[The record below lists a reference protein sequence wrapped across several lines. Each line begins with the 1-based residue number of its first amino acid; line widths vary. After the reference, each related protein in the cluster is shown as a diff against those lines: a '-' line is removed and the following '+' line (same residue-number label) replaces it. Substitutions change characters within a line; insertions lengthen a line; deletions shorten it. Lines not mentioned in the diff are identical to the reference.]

1 MPNWDALLN
10 AAVPAAAGVIS
21 GIGANQAQGK
31 GIQLSQDALNQAKAE
46 ASASYGQGGSD
57 AANALGTAN
66 QNSQNALN
74 YGFQGAG
81 NALASGFNQ
90 ANQFLPWGYQQGRAD
105 RATGL
110 SNSLGALSTGY
121 GNAYNTLNPYAQ
133 SGVQALNQANNL
145 IFGKGTPGGGGM
157 PVNNPM
163 PQGQT
168 APQIPMP
175 SMPQFSAPGGMPQG
189 MIKQNSLATGTGG
202 ATGSALGNQNVAAG
216 LNSIPDQTGNAL
228 ANQAFQQNGLRSAAG
243 GLAGGIAAGALMA
256 AIPALAAV
264 PFFGPIMAG
273 VGLLVAKLWNNHNP
287 DKTWASNAINDVGLA
302 VWGPQRDG
310 NGGILGE
317 VKSGK
322 LTADQG
328 IAAYQALY
336 QGWIN
341 AMHTAGVDQSII
353 DRSVQSQGQ
362 YWATTPDIIRQ
373 AAGQAPQQG
382 GTPPAGPTGGNAP
395 ASGPTRGAGGY
406 AMGGQVPGQDQGTD
420 TVPAMLRGG
429 EFVMA
434 PEAVRHFGVAKLQ
447 QMNEAG
453 KQNALSNPQHF
464 ATGGSVAPYDPTN
477 PNKTQDWTQQLD
489 PTGQLPAGYSSYTQ
503 GYDPVKQQWQYNP
516 NTGAAYTGGD
526 TRGVATPYS
535 GPAAG
540 TTQPMAAGAPA
551 AGDPNYYKYTSTGG
565 AAYQMPA
572 ATVPTN
578 TTTGTLATPGQGSIS
593 GGKGLGYDLS
603 SPLGGGTTQTTGTV
617 PAGRSTT
624 GNTTGITPPST
635 SQPAGASRNAGMA
648 AAQGNVWHSA
658 PQVQAAAPPPIGPG
672 VAPAGPGVS
681 AGGARNALLPPSPT
695 MGGTTAP
702 PTTSPVTP
710 PNPTG
715 QHNPGDT
722 WTNGGVTYKMAPNG
736 EVLTFNPAIGQ
747 FVNEPGNPGYNSA
760 TAGQYVNGQWVPGSS
775 ASGSGNGYTTP
786 GGAGNSTT
794 GTTQFP
800 SNWNAN
806 NAPMPGVLN
815 MQGAN
820 GASYETSP
828 LYQWQLQQG
837 EKNINRSLEAR
848 GRQNSSYGL
857 NTLANFYNSLGA
869 NEAQNNYNRTFQMAQ
884 LGLQASS
891 QQANQ
896 QAAYG
901 GQASQLYQAAASGDA
916 ASAQQLATQM
926 GVNSQQYGQLLAALT
941 SKYAGDTASA
951 QRELGSALASLSQ
964 WNAQGQAQNTWN
976 WANPYSGNAIA
987 GGANNASTWLGIGG
1001 QAGNFQQ
1008 LLQALGLGGGSG
1020 LGAPAGSVG
1029 IGLGGPVR

>member
-1 MPNWDALLN
+1 MPDWNALIN
-10 AAVPAAAGVIS
+10 AAVPVASTVIG
-21 GIGANQAQGK
+21 GIGAQQAQGK

-46 ASASYGQGGSD
+46 AAVAYGQGGSD

-74 YGFQGAG
+74 WGYGQAG

-90 ANQFLPWGYQQGRAD
+90 ANQFAPWGYQQGLAD

-110 SNSLGALSTGY
+110 SNSLGALGTGY
-121 GNAYNTLNPYAQ
+121 GNAFNILNPYAQ

-157 PVNNPM
+157 PQVNPM

-175 SMPQFSAPGGMPQG
+175 QIPQFSAPGGMPQG
-189 MIKQNSLATGTGG
+189 MIKQNSLATGAGG

-216 LNSIPDQTGNAL
+216 LASIPDQSGQALSNQSLQGSSLRTGVGAL
-228 ANQAFQQNGLRSAAG
+228 AGL
-243 GLAGGIAAGALMA
+243 GGISVAMA

-264 PFFGPIMAG
+264 PFIGPIMAG
-273 VGLLVAKLWNNHNP
+273 VGALVAKLWNNHNP

-362 YWATTPDIIRQ
+362 YWSTTPEIIKQ
-373 AAGQAPQQG
+373 AAAQAPQGQQG
-382 GTPPAGPTGGNAP
+382 GTPPAGGNAL

-406 AMGGQVPGQDQGTD
+406 SMGGQVPGQDQGTD

-429 EFVMA
+429 EFVMT

-447 QMNEAG
+447 QMNDAG

-464 ATGGSVAPYDPTN
+464 ATGGTVAPYDPTN
-477 PNKTQDWTQQLD
+477 PNKTQDWTRQLD

-526 TRGVATPYS
+526 TRGVAAPSTV
-535 GPAAG
+535 PAG
-540 TTQPMAAGAPA
+540 GVNPLTQAQQTSMPK

-578 TTTGTLATPGQGSIS
+578 TTTGTPATPGQGGNS
-593 GGKGLGYDLS
+593 GGTIDPNKGIPAS
-603 SPLGGGTTQTTGTV
+603 TQTTGTV
-617 PAGRSTT
+617 PASRSTT
-624 GNTTGITPPST
+624 GNSTGIAPPAPST
-635 SQPAGASRNAGMA
+635 STAGGSRNASLSA
-648 AAQGNVWHSA
+648 SQGNVWHQA

-672 VAPAGPGVS
+672 VAPAGPGLS
-681 AGGARNALLPPSPT
+681 AGGARNALLPTAPT
-695 MGGTTAP
+695 VGGTAAP
-702 PTTSPVTP
+702 PAVTP
-710 PNPTG
+710 PV
-715 QHNPGDT
+715 NPGGGT
-722 WTNGGVTYKMAPNG
+722 GNLSNPEGQWTNPVG
-736 EVLTFNPAIGQ
+736 
-747 FVNEPGNPGYNSA
+747 
-760 TAGQYVNGQWVPGSS
+760 
-775 ASGSGNGYTTP
+775 GSGNPYTTP

-800 SNWNAN
+800 SNWNSN
-806 NAPMPGVLN
+806 NAPMPDVLN

-837 EKNINRSLEAR
+837 EKNINRALEAR

-884 LGLQASS
+884 LGLQASQ
-891 QQANQ
+891 QQASQ

-901 GQASQLYQAAASGDA
+901 GAASQLYQSASQGDA

-926 GVNSQQYGQLLAALT
+926 GVNSTQYAQLLSALT
-941 SKYAGDTASA
+941 SKYAGDTSA
-951 QRELGSALASLSQ
+951 AQQALGTALAQISMWQSS
-964 WNAQGQAQNTWN
+964 GQAQNTWN
-976 WANPYSGNAIA
+976 WANPYSGNNILA
-987 GGANNASTWLGIGG
+987 GSNNAMLPYALGNQG
-1001 QAGNFQQ
+1001 AAYQQ
-1008 LLQALGLGGGSG
+1008 LLQALGIGGSG
-1020 LGAPAGSVG
+1020 QFTEQGTGS
-1029 IGLGGPVR
+1029 LFPPQR

>member
-1 MPNWDALLN
+1 MPDWGAIIN

-21 GIGANQAQGK
+21 GIGAQQAQGK

-46 ASASYGQGGSD
+46 AAAAYGQGGSD

-74 YGFQGAG
+74 FGFQGAG
-81 NALASGFNQ
+81 NALATGFNQ
-90 ANQFLPWGYQQGRAD
+90 ANQFAPWGYQQGRAD

-110 SNSLGALSTGY
+110 SNSLGALGTGY
-121 GNAYNTLNPYAQ
+121 GNAFNILNPYAQ

-145 IFGKGTPGGGGM
+145 IYGKGTPGGGGM
-157 PVNNPM
+157 PQVNPM
-163 PQGQT
+163 PQGQMS
-168 APQIPMP
+168 PQIPMP
-175 SMPQFSAPGGMPQG
+175 QMPQFSAPGGMPQG
-189 MIKQNSLATGTGG
+189 MIKQNSLATGAGG

-216 LNSIPDQTGNAL
+216 LNSIPDQSGQAL
-228 ANQAFQQNGLRSAAG
+228 ANQSMQGSGVRTGVGA
-243 GLAGGIAAGALMA
+243 LAGLGGISVAMA

-264 PFFGPIMAG
+264 PFIGPIMAG
-273 VGLLVAKLWNNHNP
+273 VGALVAKLWNNHNP

-336 QGWIN
+336 QGWIK
-341 AMHTAGVDQSII
+341 AMQTAGVDQSII

-362 YWATTPDIIRQ
+362 YWATTPEIIKQ
-373 AAGQAPQQG
+373 AAAQAPQGQQG
-382 GTPPAGPTGGNAP
+382 GSTPPAGNAL

-406 AMGGQVPGQDQGTD
+406 AMGGQVPGQDQGHD

-429 EFVMA
+429 EFVMT

-447 QMNEAG
+447 QMNDAG

-516 NTGAAYTGGD
+516 NTGQAYTGGN
-526 TRGVATPYS
+526 TMGVAAPSTV
-535 GPAAG
+535 PAG
-540 TTQPMAAGAPA
+540 GVSPLTQAQQTSMPK

-578 TTTGTLATPGQGSIS
+578 TTTGTMATPGQGGTPGTGFMVA
-593 GGKGLGYDLS
+593 GGS
-603 SPLGGGTTQTTGTV
+603 SDFNESTGTYKSTGTSHPPQTTQTTGTV
-617 PAGRSTT
+617 PASRSTT
-624 GNTTGITPPST
+624 GNSTGIAPPAPST
-635 SQPAGASRNAGMA
+635 AGGGSRNASLSA
-648 AAQGNVWHSA
+648 DQGNVWHQA
-658 PQVQAAAPPPIGPG
+658 PQVQAAAPAPIGPG
-672 VAPAGPGVS
+672 VAPAGPGLS
-681 AGGARNALLPPSPT
+681 AGGARNALLPTAPT
-695 MGGTTAP
+695 VGGTAAP
-702 PTTSPVTP
+702 PVTP
-710 PNPTG
+710 PVTPQIGDQGNQPFG
-715 QHNPGDT
+715 ISYPGLT
-722 WTNGGVTYKMAPNG
+722 PGTSGAPS
-736 EVLTFNPAIGQ
+736 T
-747 FVNEPGNPGYNSA
+747 
-760 TAGQYVNGQWVPGSS
+760 
-775 ASGSGNGYTTP
+775 GYTTP

-837 EKNINRSLEAR
+837 EKNINRALEAR

-884 LGLQASS
+884 LGLQASM
-891 QQANQ
+891 QQSNQ

-901 GQASQLYQAAASGDA
+901 GQASQLYQAAAQGDA
-916 ASAQQLATQM
+916 NSAQQLATQM

-951 QRELGSALASLSQ
+951 QRELGTALANIAM
-964 WNAQGQAQNTWN
+964 WNSQGQAQNTWN
-976 WANPYSGNAIA
+976 WANPYAGNSIL
-987 GGANNASTWLGIGG
+987 GGANNASLALGLGG

-1008 LLQALGLGGGSG
+1008 LLSALGLGDSSLLPSPATEQGSG
-1020 LGAPAGSVG
+1020 TLFPQ
-1029 IGLGGPVR
+1029 R